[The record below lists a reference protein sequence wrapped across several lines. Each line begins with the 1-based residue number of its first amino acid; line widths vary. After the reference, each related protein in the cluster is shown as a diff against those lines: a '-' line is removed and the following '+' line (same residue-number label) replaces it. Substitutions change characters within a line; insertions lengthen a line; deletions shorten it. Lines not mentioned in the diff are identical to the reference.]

1 MFNNSKSG
9 TTQYA
14 GYDKRFAQPERSFVE
29 GKLLDAGKANVIS
42 IGAADTAII
51 QAVGEGS
58 FVLQGRLTNAS
69 PWVNIPMLEK
79 GSLAKVGATG
89 TGDTIYEADV
99 RYLSDI
105 RVDPDATDVNTVI
118 VKLEH
123 FD

>member
-1 MFNNSKSG
+1 MFNNSKGG

-14 GYDKRFAQPERSFVE
+14 GYDKRFTQPERNFIE
-29 GKLLDAGKANVIS
+29 GKLLDAGKTSVIS

-69 PWVNIPMLEK
+69 PWVNISMLEK
-79 GSLAKVGATG
+79 GSLAKVGSTG

-105 RVDPDATDVNTVI
+105 RVDPDVTDVNTVI

>member
-1 MFNNSKSG
+1 MANSKGG

-14 GYDKRFAQPERSFVE
+14 GYEKRFVKPERANFVE
-29 GKLLDAGKANVIS
+29 GKLLEAGKTTIIS
-42 IGAADTAII
+42 VGAADTAII

-58 FVLQGRLTNAS
+58 FVLQGRLTNSS
-69 PWVNIPMLEK
+69 PWVNLPMLEK
-79 GSLAKVGATG
+79 GSLAKVGSTG
-89 TGDTIYEADV
+89 TGDTIYEADI

>member
-1 MFNNSKSG
+1 
-9 TTQYA
+9 
-14 GYDKRFAQPERSFVE
+14 
-29 GKLLDAGKANVIS
+29 
-42 IGAADTAII
+42 
-51 QAVGEGS
+51 
-58 FVLQGRLTNAS
+58 
-69 PWVNIPMLEK
+69 MLEK

-105 RVDPDATDVNTVI
+105 RVDPDVTDVNTVI

>member
-1 MFNNSKSG
+1 MYNNSKSG

-14 GYDKRFAQPERSFVE
+14 GYDKRFAHPERSFIE
-29 GKLLDAGKANVIS
+29 GKLLDAGKVSVIS

-58 FVLQGRLTNAS
+58 FVLQGRLTNGS

-79 GSLAKVGATG
+79 GSLSKVGATG
-89 TGDTIYEADV
+89 TGGTIYEADV

-105 RVDPDATDVNTVI
+105 RVDPDVTDVTTII

>member
-1 MFNNSKSG
+1 MYNNSKSG

-14 GYDKRFAQPERSFVE
+14 GYDKRFAHPERNFIE
-29 GKLLDAGKANVIS
+29 GKLLDAGKVSVIS

-58 FVLQGRLTNAS
+58 FVLQGRLTSGS

-79 GSLAKVGATG
+79 GSLSKVGATG

-105 RVDPDATDVNTVI
+105 RVDPDATDVTTII